1 MQIDDLNDNLMAIAT
16 EIDQKVLPAR
26 IVAGYTM
33 FGKLG
38 AASLPV
44 TQYTKTAIP
53 SKSGQTIIPDIGYD
67 ALEKVKVSAV
77 TSSIDENIVAG
88 NIKYGTQILGVN
100 GTLSNLTQEEYIQAL
115 DMQNQIL
122 GYQIYYINGKLVI
135 NTASVTDDTISVTGT
150 VTDDKVVLN

>member
-1 MQIDDLNDNLMAIAT
+1 MQIDDLNSNLIAIAT
-16 EIDQKVLPAR
+16 EIETNVLPER

-33 FGKLG
+33 FGKMG
-38 AASLPV
+38 AASMPV

-77 TSSIDENIVAG
+77 TSNIDENIVAG
-88 NIKYGTQILGVN
+88 NIKYGTQILGVS
-100 GTLSNLTQEEYIQAL
+100 GVLSGLTQAQYIEAL

-122 GYQIYYINGKLVI
+122 GYQVYVVNGKLVI
-135 NTASVTDDTISVTGT
+135 NTAT
-150 VTDDKVVLN
+150 VTDDIITVSGQVSDDTVILD